1 MVLVSTSKKNLRL
14 KLKLA
19 LSAPVLA
26 LAPCFLFHASTAA
39 ADDSWQNLKHVTH
52 ERYYTVVDR
61 QFSCLTGY
69 IVKTNDH
76 QLTLKLPKGTYAAFD
91 RANVLRVSVS
101 RAGTYLPP
109 HAHADVGRAYD
120 TIYNDKSSWSDLIGL
135 AGQEVKVVKTGGE
148 TYEGKLLVTSEAQL
162 ELDRP
167 GGTLEFAKRDI
178 AQVYHLRPKPLTDGE
193 KYSAQE
199 DFWIDPRLWPYY
211 LNLVPRLPVG
221 LYDSWLPED
230 NTPVRCQDDSKTN
243 TESNTASPSCF
254 VGYVQ
259 AIEPP
264 NIILRPHGKDPLAI
278 QVSKGAQAWKRG
290 KYVSVNEIKVG
301 DQGVACGSVTANG
314 FIADRINIYK

>member
-1 MVLVSTSKKNLRL
+1 VVARFGVNLERSTPRYPWAAGKCRQVTEQRWSMLRLLQHPGLASTNNSEWYGRYQRPLNCAEHLDETTLQDDSEPCWREIRRRVFGRRHAMVLVSTSKKNFQL

-61 QFSCLTGY
+61 KSSCLTGH

-120 TIYNDKSSWSDLIGL
+120 AIYNDKSSWSDLIGL

-162 ELDRP
+162 ELDRT

-178 AQVYHLRPKPLTDGE
+178 AQVYHLRPKPFDRQRKVQRSG
-193 KYSAQE
+193 
-199 DFWIDPRLWPYY
+199 RLLDRPTAVA
-211 LNLVPRLPVG
+211 LLPQ
-221 LYDSWLPED
+221 SRSE
-230 NTPVRCQDDSKTN
+230 
-243 TESNTASPSCF
+243 
-254 VGYVQ
+254 
-259 AIEPP
+259 
-264 NIILRPHGKDPLAI
+264 
-278 QVSKGAQAWKRG
+278 
-290 KYVSVNEIKVG
+290 
-301 DQGVACGSVTANG
+301 VACRLVRLVATGGQYAC
-314 FIADRINIYK
+314 